1 MEYKE
6 EPVPRKILII
16 TPDTLGVLMA
26 GPAIRAFEM
35 AKALARIGEVR
46 LVSTVRAELVRDDFA
61 VSYADDSR
69 LREHAAWADVIVFQG
84 HVLAGYPWLRD
95 SKNILVADIYDPMHL
110 EVLEQGKGLPSDARY
125 GQSIQTA
132 EVLNDQIER
141 ADFMLCASDKQR
153 DFWLGQLAALC
164 RINPATYDED
174 ASLRSLLAV
183 APFGIEDNPPVQ
195 TRHGIKGVV
204 PGISESD
211 TVILWGGGIYNW
223 FDPITLI
230 RAVHALSATHPDL
243 RLFFLGVKHPNPN
256 VPEMEVS
263 LQARELAIELGLLDR
278 VVFFNEGW
286 VPYQERANYLLD
298 ADLGVSTHFDHL
310 ETSFS
315 FRTRILDYMWA
326 SLPIVSTDG
335 DTFAGI
341 IKEHALGRV
350 VPPKDV
356 AALEEALNDL
366 LYTEG
371 ERSLTQENVVRY
383 AQDLKWADMLQPL
396 VEFCLNPHRAADNIR
411 GVLSPRNQR
420 VADLEFR
427 IESLERSTSWRL
439 TLPLRWFR
447 SLTDHQRTSIAAG
460 RARRRP
466 PSGRK
471 GVS

>member
-1 MEYKE
+1 M
-6 EPVPRKILII
+6 PRKILII
-16 TPDTLGVLMA
+16 TPDILGVLMA

-46 LVSTVRAELVRDDFA
+46 LVSTVRAELVQDDFE
-61 VSYADDSR
+61 VSYADDLQ
-69 LREHAAWADVIVFQG
+69 LRAHADWAEVIVFQG

-95 SKNILVADIYDPMHL
+95 PKNILVADIYDPMHL
-110 EVLEQGKGLPSDARY
+110 EVLEQGKALPSDARY
-125 GQSIQTA
+125 AQAVQTA
-132 EVLNDQIER
+132 EVLNAQIER

-174 ASLRSLLAV
+174 ASLRSLLTV
-183 APFGIEDNPPVQ
+183 APFGIEDNAPVQ
-195 TRHGIKGVV
+195 TRHGIKGVI
-204 PGISESD
+204 PGIGESD

-230 RAVHALSATHPDL
+230 RAVHALSATRPDL

-263 LQARELAIELGLLDR
+263 LKARELAIELDLLDR

-286 VPYQERANYLLD
+286 VPYQERANFLLD

-335 DTFAGI
+335 DTFANI
-341 IKEHALGRV
+341 IRTHELGRV
-350 VPPKDV
+350 VPPNDV
-356 AALEEALNDL
+356 PALELALDDL

-371 ERSLTQENVVRY
+371 EHARAQENVVRY
-383 AQDLKWADMLQPL
+383 AQDLKWADMLRPL
-396 VEFCLNPHRAADNIR
+396 VDFCRNPHRAADNIR

-420 VADLEFR
+420 VADLQYR
-427 IESLERSTSWRL
+427 IDSLERSTSWRL
-439 TLPLRWFR
+439 TAPVRWLRSVANHHR
-447 SLTDHQRTSIAAG
+447 AAATDCVK
-460 RARRRP
+460 ARRANR
-466 PSGRK
+466 SHHSD

>member
-1 MEYKE
+1 MEYE
-6 EPVPRKILII
+6 EESVPRKILII

-69 LREHAAWADVIVFQG
+69 LRLHAAWADVIVFQG
-84 HVLAGYPWLRD
+84 HVLAAYPWLRD
-95 SKNILVADIYDPMHL
+95 SNNILVADIYDPMHL
-110 EVLEQGKGLPSDARY
+110 EVLEQGKGLPSDERY
-125 GQSIQTA
+125 GQSVQTA
-132 EVLNDQIER
+132 EVLNDQMER

-230 RAVHALSATHPDL
+230 RAVHALSATHHDL

-263 LQARELAIELGLLDR
+263 LKARELAIDLGLLDR
-278 VVFFNEGW
+278 VIFFNEGW

-341 IKEHALGRV
+341 IKEHELGRV
-350 VPPKDV
+350 VPPNDV
-356 AALEEALNDL
+356 AALEKALSDL
-366 LYTEG
+366 LYTDG
-371 ERSLTQENVVRY
+371 ERTRAQKNVVRY

-427 IESLERSTSWRL
+427 IEGLERSTSWRL

-447 SLTDHQRTSIAAG
+447 SLTDRQRASIASG
-460 RARRRP
+460 RARRRAH
-466 PSGRK
+466 SGRS

>member
-1 MEYKE
+1 MEYEE

-16 TPDTLGVLMA
+16 TPDILGVLMA

-69 LREHAAWADVIVFQG
+69 LRLHAAWADVIVFQG

-110 EVLEQGKGLPSDARY
+110 EVLEQGKGLPSDERY
-125 GQSIQTA
+125 GQSVQTA

-195 TRHGIKGVV
+195 TQHGIKGVV

-223 FDPITLI
+223 FDPLTLI
-230 RAVHALSATHPDL
+230 RAVHALSVAHPDL

-263 LQARELAIELGLLDR
+263 LKARELAIELGLLDR
-278 VVFFNEGW
+278 VVFFNDGW
-286 VPYQERANYLLD
+286 VPYQERANFLLD
-298 ADLGVSTHFDHL
+298 ADIGVSTHFDHL

-335 DTFAGI
+335 DTFADI
-341 IKEHALGRV
+341 INAHDLGRV
-350 VPPKDV
+350 VPPNDV
-356 AALEEALNDL
+356 SALKKALDDL
-366 LYTEG
+366 LYTDG
-371 ERSLTQENVVRY
+371 ERTRAQRNVIRY
-383 AQDLKWADMLQPL
+383 AQGLKWADMLQPL
-396 VEFCLNPHRAADNIR
+396 VEFCLNPHRAADNVR

-420 VADLEFR
+420 VANLEFR

-447 SLTDHQRTSIAAG
+447 SLIDRQRAYTASSG
-460 RARRRP
+460 RARPAR
-466 PSGRK
+466 SGRN

>member
-1 MEYKE
+1 MEYEE

-46 LVSTVRAELVRDDFA
+46 LVSTVRAELVRGDFE
-61 VSYADDSR
+61 VSFAEDGQ

-110 EVLEQGKGLPSDARY
+110 EVLEQGKGLQSDERY
-125 GQSIQTA
+125 GQSVQTA

-223 FDPITLI
+223 FDPLTLI
-230 RAVHALSATHPDL
+230 QSVHALSATRPDL
-243 RLFFLGVKHPNPN
+243 RLFFLGVKHPNPS

-263 LQARELAIELGLLDR
+263 LKARELAIELNLGHQVLEDR
-278 VVFFNEGW
+278 W
-286 VPYQERANYLLD
+286 
-298 ADLGVSTHFDHL
+298 H
-310 ETSFS
+310 
-315 FRTRILDYMWA
+315 
-326 SLPIVSTDG
+326 IV
-335 DTFAGI
+335 
-341 IKEHALGRV
+341 L
-350 VPPKDV
+350 
-356 AALEEALNDL
+356 
-366 LYTEG
+366 
-371 ERSLTQENVVRY
+371 
-383 AQDLKWADMLQPL
+383 
-396 VEFCLNPHRAADNIR
+396 
-411 GVLSPRNQR
+411 
-420 VADLEFR
+420 
-427 IESLERSTSWRL
+427 
-439 TLPLRWFR
+439 
-447 SLTDHQRTSIAAG
+447 
-460 RARRRP
+460 
-466 PSGRK
+466 
-471 GVS
+471 

>member
-1 MEYKE
+1 
-6 EPVPRKILII
+6 
-16 TPDTLGVLMA
+16 
-26 GPAIRAFEM
+26 
-35 AKALARIGEVR
+35 
-46 LVSTVRAELVRDDFA
+46 
-61 VSYADDSR
+61 
-69 LREHAAWADVIVFQG
+69 
-84 HVLAGYPWLRD
+84 
-95 SKNILVADIYDPMHL
+95 
-110 EVLEQGKGLPSDARY
+110 
-125 GQSIQTA
+125 
-132 EVLNDQIER
+132 
-141 ADFMLCASDKQR
+141 
-153 DFWLGQLAALC
+153 
-164 RINPATYDED
+164 
-174 ASLRSLLAV
+174 
-183 APFGIEDNPPVQ
+183 
-195 TRHGIKGVV
+195 
-204 PGISESD
+204 
-211 TVILWGGGIYNW
+211 
-223 FDPITLI
+223 
-230 RAVHALSATHPDL
+230 
-243 RLFFLGVKHPNPN
+243 
-256 VPEMEVS
+256 MEVS